1 MQLSENTVNI
11 LKNFAGI
18 NSNLV
23 FKPGQSLSTISEA
36 KTIMAKASIA
46 ENFDHEFGVYDLNEF
61 LSVMNLVDAPVLTFE
76 DKSVLVSNT
85 AGGVKRPNSTKVRY
99 YYSELDILTQ
109 PSKDIN
115 MPKCEVSFDLS
126 SDDLDRI
133 KKAAAVLG
141 HTELMFSCESG
152 ASPRDS
158 GEIVAKVFDERDA
171 TANTFNITLDATST
185 ETFDFVFSISNLKML
200 HGDYKVSISSRLI
213 SNWKNKDID
222 LEYFIALEP
231 DSKYNA

>member
-23 FKPGQSLSTISEA
+23 FKPGQALSTISEA
-36 KTIMAKASIA
+36 KTIMAKAQID
-46 ENFDHEFGVYDLNEF
+46 ETFGNEFGVYDLNEF

-76 DKSVLVSNT
+76 DKSILISNN
-85 AGGVKRPNSTKVRY
+85 AGGVKKPNSTKVRY

-115 MPKCEVSFDLS
+115 MPECEVNFDLS
-126 SDDLDRI
+126 GDDLDKI

-141 HTELMFSCESG
+141 HTELMFSC
-152 ASPRDS
+152 DN
-158 GEIVAKVFDERDA
+158 GEITAKVFDVSFFLSL
-171 TANTFNITLDATST
+171 T
-185 ETFDFVFSISNLKML
+185 SNLTTPASPMTARS
-200 HGDYKVSISSRLI
+200 GS
-213 SNWKNKDID
+213 W
-222 LEYFIALEP
+222 
-231 DSKYNA
+231 